1 MLHFLELKLF
11 EYINPKFIHVETFFF
26 FFFPASYWK
35 WRAQPQ
41 ERNIFV
47 NLSWDLHNFT
57 PHFILNLITFKT
69 INKV

>member
-1 MLHFLELKLF
+1 MLHCLKLKLF

-26 FFFPASYWK
+26 FSLQK

-57 PHFILNLITFKT
+57 SHFILNLITFKT
-69 INKV
+69 IKKV

>member
-1 MLHFLELKLF
+1 MLK
-11 EYINPKFIHVETFFF
+11 PFFF
-26 FFFPASYWK
+26 FLQK
-35 WRAQPQ
+35 WRAEPQ

-69 INKV
+69 AKKV